1 MFGKEQGTGVRKQVK
16 EGFLRKMTFML
27 KLKGEQELTRLG
39 YVYEGYF
46 KEK

>member
-1 MFGKEQGTGVRKQVK
+1 MLGKVPGAGVGKQVK
-16 EGFLRKMTFML
+16 EGFLKKVTLIL